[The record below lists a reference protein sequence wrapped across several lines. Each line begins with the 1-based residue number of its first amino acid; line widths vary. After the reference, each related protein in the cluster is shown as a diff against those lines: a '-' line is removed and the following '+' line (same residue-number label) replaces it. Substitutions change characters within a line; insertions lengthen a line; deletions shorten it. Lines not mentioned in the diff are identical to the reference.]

1 MLEVRDL
8 HVAYRSER
16 GLVRAVDGASF
27 TLEAGEA
34 LGLVGESGSGKSSL
48 ALALMRMLPRNAE
61 PLWGSVRLSG
71 KDVPEPLYGWDEEE
85 EDEHGEQEEER
96 AGDLGPIGPE
106 EVLGLSEEEFRRRFR
121 GNVISMA
128 FQGAMNSLNPVL
140 RVGHQVTEALLLDR
154 GVGRRGAHRKVVGLF
169 EMVGLAPEVFQRYPH
184 ELSGGM
190 KQRVVIAMA
199 LIRDPKLVILDEPTS
214 ALDVSVQAQIMN
226 LLKRL
231 KRDLGLSLIFITHDI
246 ALASDVCDRLAVVY
260 AGQTMELGGIEDV
273 LIRPAHP
280 YTERLLASIPRL
292 HASAR
297 PEFIPG
303 APPDLADPPSGCR
316 FHPRCPYAF
325 DRCSAEAPPSF
336 EVRAGHVARCWLR
349 EPGQAELPS

>member
-1 MLEVRDL
+1 MEDAEVGGLAMQTPAQRTVLEVEGL
-8 HVAYRSER
+8 EVAYRSER

-61 PLWGSVRLSG
+61 PLLGGVRLNG
-71 KDVPEPLYGWDEEE
+71 
-85 EDEHGEQEEER
+85 
-96 AGDLGPIGPE
+96 E

-128 FQGAMNSLNPVL
+128 FQGAMSSLNPVL
-140 RVGHQVTEALLLDR
+140 RVGHQVAEPLLLDR
-154 GVGRRGAHRKVVGLF
+154 GVGKREAHRRVVELL

-199 LIRDPKLVILDEPTS
+199 LVRDPRLVILDEPTS

-260 AGQTMELGGIEDV
+260 AGQTVELGGIEDV
-273 LIRPAHP
+273 LLRSAHP

-292 HASAR
+292 HAAAR

-303 APPDLADPPSGCR
+303 APPDLADPPTGCR

-325 DRCSAEAPPSF
+325 ERCAVEAPLPF
-336 EVRAGHVARCWLR
+336 DVRAGHVARCWLR
-349 EPGQAELPS
+349 APGHALDLHTPS